1 MSRKKGRSRG
11 GLHPFVVL
19 GLLRELRHAANDHR
33 PLALGGAPAL
43 VGLLRRGL
51 TPSGD
56 TAGVRAGAPEGAAL
70 YVYLLAG
77 EPGDPEERDLR
88 AAGRAGVPIVCVVPE
103 SLAGRPIPYVLASDV
118 VVVARGEAMPV
129 DRIANAIAHKLGERG
144 TSLAA
149 RLPVL
154 REAVCDELVR
164 SFSLRSAVTG
174 AAVFVRGADFP
185 VLTLN
190 QLRLVA
196 RIALAHGFDPRV
208 ERAAELAAV
217 FGGALGFRALARS
230 LLGAVPVAGW
240 AIRAG
245 VAYAGTRAVGESA
258 IHWYRTRAAEV

>member
-1 MSRKKGRSRG
+1 
-11 GLHPFVVL
+11 VL
-19 GLLRELRHAANDHR
+19 GLVRELRLATQDEK
-33 PLALGGAPAL
+33 PLALGGAPTL

-51 TPSGD
+51 TPPGN
-56 TAGVRAGAPEGAAL
+56 AGVRPLRVGSPEGAAL
-70 YVYLLAG
+70 FVYLLAG
-77 EPGDPEERDLR
+77 EPGEPEERDLR
-88 AAGRAGVPIVCVVPE
+88 AASRAGVPIVCVVPE
-103 SLAGRPIPYVLASDV
+103 SLAGRPIPFVLASDV

-129 DRIANAIAHKLGERG
+129 DRIAIAIAHRLGERA

-154 REAVCDELVR
+154 PQPVCVQLVR
-164 SFSLRSAVTG
+164 TFSLRSGITG
-174 AAVFVRGADFP
+174 AAVFVPGADFP

-196 RIALAHGFDPRV
+196 RIALAHGFDPRA

-217 FGGALGFRALARS
+217 VGGAFGFRALARS
-230 LLGAVPVAGW
+230 LLGAIPVAGW

-258 IHWYRTRAAEV
+258 IHWYGTRAAEV